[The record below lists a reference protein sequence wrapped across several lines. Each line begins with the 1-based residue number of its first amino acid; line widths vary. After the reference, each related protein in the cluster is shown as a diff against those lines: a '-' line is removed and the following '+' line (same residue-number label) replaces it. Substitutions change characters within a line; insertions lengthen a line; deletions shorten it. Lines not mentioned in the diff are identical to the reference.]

1 MTPLNQRPPPPPVK
15 REPLKRLDIFIIA
28 VVLALLGWLIYRTN
42 VALAYHWNWS
52 AVWQFVLRFDEDTQ
66 GYVPNLLLEG
76 LMMTLRLAFWGT
88 ILAAIIGIVMGLCRV
103 STRLFF
109 RVISRSYVE
118 LIRNIPPIVFIFVFY
133 FFISSQLM
141 PLLGIREML
150 DGLSP
155 ESKEWVEFWFA
166 PLPLFENFMAGLL
179 CLAMLESA
187 YITELVRAGIHSIDR
202 GQWEAARAVGFSP
215 FNVMREVIMPQAI
228 RRILPPLAN
237 QFITLVKDSTMV
249 SLISIQELVFT
260 AKEVGNTTGRI
271 FETWI
276 TIAIL
281 YFVVCYSLAL
291 LFGRFEKKMAA
302 AHNK

>member
-1 MTPLNQRPPPPPVK
+1 MTPINQRPPPPPAK
-15 REPLKRLDIFIIA
+15 PEPIKKLDILIIA
-28 VVLALLGWLIYRTN
+28 SVLAVLAWLVYRAN
-42 VALAYHWNWS
+42 VALAYHWDWS
-52 AVWQFVLRFDEDTQ
+52 AIWHFVLRYDEETQ

-76 LMMTLRLAFWGT
+76 LWMTLRLAFWGT

-103 STRLFF
+103 SSRLFL

-118 LIRNIPPIVFIFVFY
+118 VIRNIPPIVFIFVFY
-133 FFISSQLM
+133 FFISAQIM
-141 PLLGIREML
+141 PLLGVREML
-150 DGLSP
+150 NGLSP
-155 ESKEWVEFWFA
+155 ENKALFEVLFA
-166 PLPLFENFMAGLL
+166 PAPLFENFLAGLL

-187 YITELVRAGIHSIDR
+187 YITELVRAGVQSIDR
-202 GQWEAARAVGFSP
+202 GQWEAAQAVGFSR
-215 FNVMREVIMPQAI
+215 FNVMREVILPQAI
-228 RRILPPLAN
+228 RKILPPLAN

-276 TIAIL
+276 TIAVF

-291 LFGRFEKKMAA
+291 LFKRFENKLNA
-302 AHNK
+302 AHHH